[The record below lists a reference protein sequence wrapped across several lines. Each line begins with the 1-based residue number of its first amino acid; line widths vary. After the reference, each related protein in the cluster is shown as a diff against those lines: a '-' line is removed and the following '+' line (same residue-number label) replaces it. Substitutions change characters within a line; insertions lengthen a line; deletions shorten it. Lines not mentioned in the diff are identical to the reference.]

1 MAYPEILLD
10 SVRSEAAKDF
20 ETQASA
26 VSKSVIIFTHE
37 LLLRI
42 KQNTSKNNNST
53 LIKNGSQLIS
63 MLNRVLIKLKST
75 SVDEKISISSNF
87 IPIGKI
93 IISSLNELDSVFSE
107 LEILYESSSREERRA
122 RSKDHKEI
130 KTAMSYADKIR
141 DITLD
146 ILDELA
152 GKNDHGSSDFF
163 KEVAD
168 RHGLTIENVNNC
180 LFEISSSNNFS
191 LENFKSRH
199 NIR

>member
-1 MAYPEILLD
+1 MAYPETLLD

-26 VSKSVIIFTHE
+26 VSQSVITFTHE

-42 KQNTSKNNNST
+42 KQNTSKKNGST
-53 LIKNGSQLIS
+53 LIKNGSHLILT
-63 MLNRVLIKLKST
+63 LNSVLIKLKSI
-75 SVDEKISISSNF
+75 SVNEKISISSNLT
-87 IPIGKI
+87 PIGKI

-130 KTAMSYADKIR
+130 KTVMLYVDKIR

-152 GKNDHGSSDFF
+152 IKDSHDNLIFF
-163 KEVAD
+163 KGVAD
-168 RHGLTIENVNNC
+168 RHGLNAESVVHC
-180 LFEISSSNNFS
+180 LQEISLSNNFS

-199 NIR
+199 NLQ